1 MPNLV
6 ANTFY
11 NFSNNLQGLNVCPYC
26 LVLTM
31 YSILNCRVSRYAFLY
46 NSTSSEFM
54 EDYTFHIQKEN
65 LTDVELG
72 AKKEKEKYSIVKLL
86 ESLVC
91 KYNLFNGDIEQYM
104 FNNSGQSQD
113 IQVNRIKNKYVNLL
127 IKLQE
132 KALLSNFEKLHLDR
146 YILNGTLESNYLR
159 EVYRVKKEEKMDEKE
174 QKNFDELVIF
184 LNREVNVLKKVKIDI
199 IKKLTDKLKTSDLDI
214 DKIYKELKMLGKF
227 YAYED
232 WLVNL
237 NEMYYEKTG
246 EKLFEAEDY
255 IELDDIRSFRQIKNL
270 ILVSLI

>member
-1 MPNLV
+1 
-6 ANTFY
+6 
-11 NFSNNLQGLNVCPYC
+11 
-26 LVLTM
+26 
-31 YSILNCRVSRYAFLY
+31 
-46 NSTSSEFM
+46 M

>member
-1 MPNLV
+1 
-6 ANTFY
+6 
-11 NFSNNLQGLNVCPYC
+11 
-26 LVLTM
+26 
-31 YSILNCRVSRYAFLY
+31 
-46 NSTSSEFM
+46 
-54 EDYTFHIQKEN
+54 
-65 LTDVELG
+65 
-72 AKKEKEKYSIVKLL
+72 
-86 ESLVC
+86 
-91 KYNLFNGDIEQYM
+91 M